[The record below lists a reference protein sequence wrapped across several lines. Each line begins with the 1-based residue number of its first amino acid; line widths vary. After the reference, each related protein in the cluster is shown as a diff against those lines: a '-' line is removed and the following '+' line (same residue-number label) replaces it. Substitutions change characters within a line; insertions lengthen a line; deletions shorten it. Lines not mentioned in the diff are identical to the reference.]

1 MAPLKAVKII
11 ALALLMQACNSAPA
25 STSVNEAVLSASTP
39 EVLSQLKQAIVKLK
53 GGVPPTLASTVFQRS
68 PTLLLEH
75 GQSLDGNGSPIL
87 GAHNLAY
94 ESFILQLRDTQC
106 VLYYPKKDT
115 YVVLSKVSC
124 KKLEK

>member
-1 MAPLKAVKII
+1 MAFLKAANITV
-11 ALALLMQACNSAPA
+11 LALLMQACSSAPA
-25 STSVNEAVLSASTP
+25 STSVNEALLSAASP

-115 YVVLSKVSC
+115 YVVLNKVSC
-124 KKLEK
+124 IKFEK